1 MIIGNNNPNNNTN
14 KFINSTFNNTNNNKP
29 DLLTK
34 DLNAYK
40 YTDPANKKDMYDK
53 SLAILQQRYENNL
66 ISLDEFRKKCET
78 IRKNR
83 DKF

>member
-14 KFINSTFNNTNNNKP
+14 KFINSTFNNTNNKP

-34 DLNAYK
+34 DLNAFK

-66 ISLDEFRKKCET
+66 ISLDEFKKKCET